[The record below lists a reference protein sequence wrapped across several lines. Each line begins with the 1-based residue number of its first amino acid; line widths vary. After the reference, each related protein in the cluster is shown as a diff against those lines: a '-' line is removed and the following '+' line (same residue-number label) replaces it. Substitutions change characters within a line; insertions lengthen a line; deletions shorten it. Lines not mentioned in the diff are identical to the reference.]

1 MLTRAKKRHKVTSC
15 KPSLLAS
22 ECCISQLTSKFLSGS
37 DVARLACVCGQ
48 LLKALRYSPIDA
60 SHVDLTLQQVSDY
73 FGSRTSQWRLVGAS
87 IVDHEPNHR
96 RPPMPE
102 GVVLRHLRLRLRS
115 GLLLVNLDLTKLNT
129 LDLKRQEWVLEVS
142 GLRGCSNLH
151 TLNLSGCDQLT
162 EISALGSCSNL
173 HTLDFDRCDQLTDI
187 SALGSCSNL
196 HTLNIDGCSQ
206 LTDISALGSCSN
218 LHTLSLY
225 GCDQLRDFSALGTC
239 RIIR

>member
-1 MLTRAKKRHKVTSC
+1 MLTRAKKRHKFLC

-87 IVDHEPNHR
+87 IVDQ
-96 RPPMPE
+96 
-102 GVVLRHLRLRLRS
+102 S
-115 GLLLVNLDLTKLNT
+115 GPLPVNLDLNKLKT
-129 LDLKRQEWVLEVS
+129 LDLEGQKWVLEVS

-151 TLNLSGCDQLT
+151 TLNLDGCRQLT
-162 EISALGSCSNL
+162 AASTC
-173 HTLDFDRCDQLTDI
+173 TRCILV
-187 SALGSCSNL
+187 GV
-196 HTLNIDGCSQ
+196 
-206 LTDISALGSCSN
+206 
-218 LHTLSLY
+218 
-225 GCDQLRDFSALGTC
+225 TC
-239 RIIR
+239 

>member
-1 MLTRAKKRHKVTSC
+1 MLTRAKKRHKFLC

-87 IVDHEPNHR
+87 IVDRIVYR
-96 RPPMPE
+96 RPPPMPE
-102 GVVLRHLRLRLRS
+102 GVVLRHLGLRVQS
-115 GLLLVNLDLTKLNT
+115 GLLLANLDLEKLKT
-129 LDLKRQEWVLEVS
+129 MDLEGQEWVLQVS

-151 TLNLSGCDQLT
+151 TLNLDGC
-162 EISALGSCSNL
+162 N
-173 HTLDFDRCDQLTDI
+173 QLTDI

-196 HTLNIDGCSQ
+196 HTLNLIGCRQLRDISALGSHSNLHMLNLIGCSQ

>member
-22 ECCISQLTSKFLSGS
+22 ECCISQLTSKFLSCS

-48 LLKALRYSPIDA
+48 LLKALRYSPIDV

-102 GVVLRHLRLRLRS
+102 GVVLRHLRLRLQS
-115 GLLLVNLDLTKLNT
+115 GLLPVNLDLNKLKT
-129 LDLKRQEWVLEVS
+129 LDLEGQEWVLEVS

-151 TLNLSGCDQLT
+151 TLNLDGC
-162 EISALGSCSNL
+162 
-173 HTLDFDRCDQLTDI
+173 RQLTDI

-196 HTLNIDGCSQ
+196 HTLYLYGCRQ
-206 LTDISALGSCSN
+206 LTDI
-218 LHTLSLY
+218 
-225 GCDQLRDFSALGTC
+225 SALGTC